1 VAPQGRADDYSEEL
15 SDYPGEEMGS
25 SLGDDGEM
33 DQATPSRSSP
43 MKDSD
48 FEHTRTEQ
56 MRNFMDQA

>member
-1 VAPQGRADDYSEEL
+1 MDEYSEEL

-25 SLGDDGEM
+25 SMAGGEDEM
-33 DQATPSRSSP
+33 GQATPSGSSP

-56 MRNFMDQA
+56 IRNFMDQA